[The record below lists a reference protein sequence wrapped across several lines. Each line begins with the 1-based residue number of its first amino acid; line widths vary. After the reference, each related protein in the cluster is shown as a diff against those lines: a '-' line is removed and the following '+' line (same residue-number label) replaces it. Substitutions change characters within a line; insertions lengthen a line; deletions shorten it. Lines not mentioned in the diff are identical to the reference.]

1 MTERT
6 SHDAASDCDAITEL
20 VADYAFGLTSADESR
35 LVESRL
41 PSCPEAASQL
51 ADYRRLQDEMRLNV
65 PQIEPP
71 AALADRIMAAAAA
84 TTTPQSSSAS
94 QPRITPLN
102 ASRGWW
108 VAAAAVVLLLLT
120 NIYWLTRVSEP
131 LPEQLATFVV
141 NSEDIRWAKL
151 PAEDENSPAAAF
163 IMWNPGG
170 TDGMMYAEN
179 FPRLEAGQIY
189 QLWLTKDGVRTP
201 VGSFSVNE
209 EGEGALLFRAEQP
222 VGSFAWAWITIEP
235 ETGSE
240 QPSDRIITGGAL

>member
-6 SHDAASDCDAITEL
+6 PHDAASDCDAITEL

-41 PSCPEAASQL
+41 PACPEAARQL
-51 ADYRRLQDEMRLNV
+51 ADFRRLQDDMRRGV
-65 PQIEPP
+65 QQIEPP
-71 AALADRIMAAAAA
+71 AALGDRIMAAAAPA
-84 TTTPQSSSAS
+84 PVSK
-94 QPRITPLN
+94 PRLTPLN
-102 ASRGWW
+102 INRGWL
-108 VAAAAVVLLLLT
+108 VAAAAVALLLLT
-120 NIYWLTRVSEP
+120 NIYWLTRVSDA
-131 LPEQLATFVV
+131 LPDQLATFVV

-151 PAEDENSPAAAF
+151 PAEDETSPAAAF

-179 FPRLEAGQIY
+179 FPVLEAGQIY
-189 QLWLTKDGVRTP
+189 QLWLTKDGIRTP
-201 VGSFSVNE
+201 VGSFSVDE

-235 ETGSE
+235 ETGSD
-240 QPSDRIITGGAL
+240 QPSDQVITGGKL

>member
-1 MTERT
+1 MTELNR
-6 SHDAASDCDAITEL
+6 HDAASDCDAITEL

-41 PSCPEAASQL
+41 TACPEASSQL
-51 ADYRRLQDEMRLNV
+51 ADFRRLQDEMRLGV

-71 AALADRIMAAAAA
+71 AALGDRIMAAAAA
-84 TTTPQSSSAS
+84 TVTTAP

-102 ASRGWW
+102 ANRGWL
-108 VAAAAVVLLLLT
+108 AAAAAIALLLLT

-131 LPEQLATFVV
+131 LPDQLATFVV

-151 PAEDENSPAAAF
+151 PAEDENSAAAAF

-179 FPRLEAGQIY
+179 FPPLEAGQIY

-209 EGEGALLFRAEQP
+209 EGEAALLFSAEQP
-222 VGSFAWAWITIEP
+222 VGSFVWAWITVEP
-235 ETGSE
+235 ETGSA
-240 QPSDRIITGGAL
+240 QPSDNVVTGGEL

>member
-1 MTERT
+1 MTELNR
-6 SHDAASDCDAITEL
+6 HDAASECDAITEL

-41 PSCPEAASQL
+41 PACPEAASQL
-51 ADYRRLQDEMRLNV
+51 ADFRRLQDEMRRSV

-84 TTTPQSSSAS
+84 TPGSVSPAP
-94 QPRITPLN
+94 QPRVTPLN
-102 ASRGWW
+102 ANRGWLA
-108 VAAAAVVLLLLT
+108 AAAAVALLLLT

-131 LPEQLATFVV
+131 LPDQLATFVV

-151 PAEDENSPAAAF
+151 PAEDESSPAAAF

-170 TDGMMYAEN
+170 TDGMMYAEH
-179 FPRLEAGQIY
+179 FPILDAGQVY

-209 EGEGALLFRAEQP
+209 DGEGALLFSAEQP
-222 VGSFAWAWITIEP
+222 VGSFAWAWITVEP
-235 ETGSE
+235 ESGST
-240 QPSDRIITGGAL
+240 QPSDNVVTGGEL

>member
-1 MTERT
+1 MTELNR
-6 SHDAASDCDAITEL
+6 HDAASDCDAITEL

-41 PSCPEAASQL
+41 PACPEAASQL
-51 ADYRRLQDEMRLNV
+51 SDFRRLQDEMRLGV
-65 PQIEPP
+65 PQVEPP
-71 AALADRIMAAAAA
+71 AALGDRIMAAAAVTA
-84 TTTPQSSSAS
+84 TAV
-94 QPRITPLN
+94 PRPRVTPLN
-102 ASRGWW
+102 ANRGWLA
-108 VAAAAVVLLLLT
+108 AAAAVALLLLT
-120 NIYWLTRVSEP
+120 NIYWLSRVSEP
-131 LPEQLATFVV
+131 LPEQLASFVV

-151 PAEDENSPAAAF
+151 PAEDETSPAAAF

-179 FPRLEAGQIY
+179 FPALEAGQIY

-222 VGSFAWAWITIEP
+222 VGSFAWAWITVEP
-235 ETGSE
+235 ETGST
-240 QPSDRIITGGAL
+240 QPSENVVTGGEL

>member
-1 MTERT
+1 MTELKP
-6 SHDAASDCDAITEL
+6 HDAASDCDAITEL
-20 VADYAFGLTSADESR
+20 AADYAFGLTSAEESR

-41 PSCPEAASQL
+41 PACPEAASQL
-51 ADYRRLQDEMRLNV
+51 ADFRRLQDEMRLGV
-65 PQIEPP
+65 RQIEPP
-71 AALADRIMAAAAA
+71 AALGDRIMAAAAA
-84 TTTPQSSSAS
+84 TAAVKP
-94 QPRITPLN
+94 QPRVTPLN
-102 ASRGWW
+102 ANRGWLA
-108 VAAAAVVLLLLT
+108 AAAAVALLLLT

-151 PAEDENSPAAAF
+151 PAEDESSPAAAF

-179 FPRLEAGQIY
+179 FPALEPGQIY

-201 VGSFSVNE
+201 VGSFSVDE

-222 VGSFAWAWITIEP
+222 VGSFAWAWITVEP
-235 ETGSE
+235 ETGSS
-240 QPSDRIITGGAL
+240 QPSDNVVTGGEL